1 MTVRLDIEVV
11 VATPG
16 KACVVKMAVP
26 AGTTIRQAIER
37 ARSAKGIDDIYT
49 DNHDVGIYSVKC
61 NLDKLVNSGDRIEIY
76 RSLMI
81 DPKDRRKRK
90 AKDVAAK

>member
-1 MTVRLDIEVV
+1 
-11 VATPG
+11 
-16 KACVVKMAVP
+16 
-26 AGTTIRQAIER
+26 
-37 ARSAKGIDDIYT
+37 RSAKGIEDIYT

-76 RSLMI
+76 RSLMV